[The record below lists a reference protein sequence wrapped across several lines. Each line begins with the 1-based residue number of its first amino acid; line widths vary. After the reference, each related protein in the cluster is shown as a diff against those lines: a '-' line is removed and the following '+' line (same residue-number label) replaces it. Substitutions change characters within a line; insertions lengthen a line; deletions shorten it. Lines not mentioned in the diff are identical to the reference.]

1 MTAPRRSPYDLLTDV
16 MDQIRLEATVYFVL
30 ESRSPCA
37 ISIARPGRSPF
48 YAITTGTCQLV
59 LGRKVYEL
67 NEGDFVLLPSG
78 APHVMRGTDS
88 APVVALDDWM
98 QLHPKSESGYVR
110 IDGSG
115 PALCITGDSEWAI
128 GLPTTP

>member
-1 MTAPRRSPYDLLTDV
+1 M
-16 MDQIRLEATVYFVL
+16 
-30 ESRSPCA
+30 
-37 ISIARPGRSPF
+37 
-48 YAITTGTCQLV
+48 

-98 QLHPKSESGYVR
+98 QLHPKSESGYVH

-115 PALCITGDSEWAI
+115 PALCITGGFFSFAALKANPMFDVLPPIIHLRRDGPYVQEW
-128 GLPTTP
+128 LEPTLRFIHAEIACRHQGS